1 MADTSLDQAAGM
13 RGRPSAQRRRMA
25 DTSLDQAAL
34 DQAALDQTALDLT
47 AARRRP
53 TISMEAAHG

>member
-1 MADTSLDQAAGM
+1 MADTSLN
-13 RGRPSAQRRRMA
+13 
-25 DTSLDQAAL
+25 
-34 DQAALDQTALDLT
+34 QTALNQTALNQT

>member
-1 MADTSLDQAAGM
+1 MADTSLDQ
-13 RGRPSAQRRRMA
+13 
-25 DTSLDQAAL
+25 TAL
-34 DQAALDQTALDLT
+34 NQTALNQT